1 MELKQKYI
9 EEKIY
14 EVDDYFLEALEE
26 FELPVSLKI
35 ARFLEENSIEVENNS
50 LVSHILGGLVVYA
63 GKPITFALEVVKI
76 ELENMTLTDI
86 TPISMDEY
94 LDLRNLNLYIKSNEI
109 GKNKQA
115 KRNSQQRV

>member
-35 ARFLEENSIEVENNS
+35 ARFLEENNIEVENNS
-50 LVSHILGGLVVYA
+50 LVSYILGGLVVYA

-76 ELENMTLTDI
+76 ELENMTFTDI

-109 GKNKQA
+109 CKNKQA

>member
-109 GKNKQA
+109 CKNKQA
-115 KRNSQQRV
+115 QRNSQQRV